1 MGANGEASIFMFLK
15 RPSHHPMSL
24 VTCRRV
30 AAKTIFQMR
39 QFHIENIQQ
48 DANLIVYVHP
58 SQASRVSQAILR
70 ELSSLLFKFDEI
82 FDGVVLAYDVDIPML
97 NKNHDFRKMNPLEK
111 RLSKEQR
118 YREAYK
124 GIVFHSLIEYEVQK
138 LEDHSHILQ
147 QLGTWRSVWI
157 RRLIQQEPGRSDLEI
172 LGNVKGIEW
181 AVQTNVHG
189 NTTIRNSTSK
199 GREERY
205 TLRFDPSAD
214 FHKYNI
220 FWTKNHIIFYVDDV
234 PIRLFMRIKA
244 IGNYFIASPM
254 YVHGSI
260 WDKSDWATDGGKQK
274 VDYRYGSF
282 TATSSKLILLRFPA
296 STIDLKPIYNDEDPW
311 EEKVPTGLTGSDI
324 TQMRRFRRKF
334 MIYSYCF
341 LDPPVTV
348 QASFMSDFGILLPQR
363 LKQLAQTITGSP
375 PKNLGLD
382 NSVSDAVKGV
392 SLSSHLVD
400 TLHATPP
407 TPSPAPSPEPHDYT
421 GPSPSP
427 YANLS
432 ASYPSVLSPDTHH
445 A

>member
-1 MGANGEASIFMFLK
+1 MNQDRYSKNQDE
-15 RPSHHPMSL
+15 
-24 VTCRRV
+24 VT
-30 AAKTIFQMR
+30 F
-39 QFHIENIQQ
+39 
-48 DANLIVYVHP
+48 
-58 SQASRVSQAILR
+58 
-70 ELSSLLFKFDEI
+70 
-82 FDGVVLAYDVDIPML
+82 
-97 NKNHDFRKMNPLEK
+97 
-111 RLSKEQR
+111 
-118 YREAYK
+118 
-124 GIVFHSLIEYEVQK
+124 
-138 LEDHSHILQ
+138 
-147 QLGTWRSVWI
+147 
-157 RRLIQQEPGRSDLEI
+157 EI
-172 LGNVKGIEW
+172 LGNVKSKEW

-205 TLRFDPSAD
+205 TLRFNPSVD
-214 FHKYNI
+214 FHKYSI
-220 FWTKNHIIFYVDDV
+220 FWTENHIIFYVDDV

-274 VDYRYGSF
+274 VDYRYGPF
-282 TATSSKLILLRFPA
+282 TATFSKLILLRFPA
-296 STIDLKPIYNDEDPW
+296 GTIDLKPIYNDEDPG

-324 TQMRRFRRKF
+324 TQMRRFRHK
-334 MIYSYCF
+334 
-341 LDPPVTV
+341 
-348 QASFMSDFGILLPQR
+348 

>member
-1 MGANGEASIFMFLK
+1 MA
-15 RPSHHPMSL
+15 
-24 VTCRRV
+24 
-30 AAKTIFQMR
+30 
-39 QFHIENIQQ
+39 
-48 DANLIVYVHP
+48 
-58 SQASRVSQAILR
+58 
-70 ELSSLLFKFDEI
+70 
-82 FDGVVLAYDVDIPML
+82 VV

-118 YREAYK
+118 NLE
-124 GIVFHSLIEYEVQK
+124 ISLDQKTGSELVSSNIFLHGYFSASIKLPRSQGTVGVVVAFDSMNQDRYSKNQDEV
-138 LEDHSHILQ
+138 
-147 QLGTWRSVWI
+147 TF
-157 RRLIQQEPGRSDLEI
+157 EI
-172 LGNVKGIEW
+172 LGNVKGKEW

-214 FHKYNI
+214 FHKYSI
-220 FWTKNHIIFYVDDV
+220 FWTENHIIFYVDDV

-260 WDKSDWATDGGKQK
+260 WDTSDWTTDGGKQK
-274 VDYRYGSF
+274 VDYRYGPF
-282 TATSSKLILLRFPA
+282 TATK
-296 STIDLKPIYNDEDPW
+296 
-311 EEKVPTGLTGSDI
+311 
-324 TQMRRFRRKF
+324 
-334 MIYSYCF
+334 
-341 LDPPVTV
+341 
-348 QASFMSDFGILLPQR
+348 R

-400 TLHATPP
+400 TLYATPP
-407 TPSPAPSPEPHDYT
+407 APSPAPSTEPHDYT